1 MALKKSK
8 WSLKS
13 LVFFSIVEISS
24 NYIDVVEIIQL
35 IMASLRK
42 RFPFL
47 DKIIAIIK
55 YSILDS
61 RRDECLAS
69 SFSSILY
76 THSNLISF
84 KHCTY

>member
-1 MALKKSK
+1 MALKNSK

-24 NYIDVVEIIQL
+24 TYVDVVEIIQL

-42 RFPFL
+42 LFPFL

-55 YSILDS
+55 HSILDS
-61 RRDECLAS
+61 
-69 SFSSILY
+69 
-76 THSNLISF
+76 
-84 KHCTY
+84 